1 MPSPPSPNQRAQAL
15 LLAALRTP
23 QELPSLPAK
32 DWELLVRVARR
43 ARLLGRIDA
52 DLSQAGLLSDI
63 PPHAANHLIAAR
75 HVIEHRNRLVS
86 WEINRIQWALKGLG
100 LRPILLKG
108 SAYLMAGLP
117 AARGRIFADVDL
129 LVPEPEIALIE
140 QRLTAKGWF
149 QVRLSPYD
157 DRYYR
162 LLMHEVPP
170 LRHRERGTEI
180 DIHHRIL
187 PRTSR
192 FPSDPAPL
200 FADAQP
206 IGNGPMAVL
215 APADMVLH
223 SLVHLFLEGDPE
235 EGLRLRDLL
244 DIHELLGHFGQTP
257 GFWESLPPRARQL
270 GLERPLHYGLGFA
283 RKLFGTPVP
292 PAALQAAEAAAP
304 PQPLRGFMDRL
315 FTLALL
321 PDHPDFPQRR
331 ANAARWLAYVRAHWL
346 RMPPGLLAKHLSY
359 KAYLRLRGVPKEIDL
374 ARLDLRQQ

>member
-1 MPSPPSPNQRAQAL
+1 MPNHSPNRRAQEL

-23 QELPSLPAK
+23 QELPALPAK

-43 ARLLGRIDA
+43 ARLLGRLEA
-52 DLSQAGLLSDI
+52 DLSQAGLLGAI
-63 PPHAANHLIAAR
+63 PPHAADHLVAAR

-86 WEINRIQWALKGLG
+86 WEINRIQWALKGAG

-129 LVPEPEIALIE
+129 LVPEPDIAAIE
-140 QRLTAKGWF
+140 QRLTARGWF

-157 DRYYR
+157 ERYYR
-162 LLMHEVPP
+162 LLMHEIPP

-192 FPSDPAPL
+192 LPSDPAPL

-206 IGNGPMAVL
+206 IGDGRIAVL

-223 SLVHLFLEGDPE
+223 SLVHLFLEGDPD

-244 DIHELLGHFGQTP
+244 DVHDLLGHFGQAP
-257 GFWESLPPRARQL
+257 GFWETLPSRARQL
-270 GLERPLHYGLGFA
+270 GLERPLYYGLSFA
-283 RKLFGTPVP
+283 RKLFDTSVP

-304 PQPLRGFMDRL
+304 PQPLRGCMDRL

-321 PDHPDFPQRR
+321 PDHPDFPRR
-331 ANAARWLAYVRAHWL
+331 HANLARWLAYVRSHWL

-359 KAYLRLRGVPKEIDL
+359 KAYLRLRGTPKDIDL
-374 ARLDLRQQ
+374 TRLDLRQQ